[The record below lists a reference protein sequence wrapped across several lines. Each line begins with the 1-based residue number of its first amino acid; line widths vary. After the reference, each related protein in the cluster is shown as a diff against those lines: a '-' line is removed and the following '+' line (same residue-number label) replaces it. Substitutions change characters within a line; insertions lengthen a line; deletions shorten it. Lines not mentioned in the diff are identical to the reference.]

1 MWREVLVAVLYGL
14 LEGVTEWL
22 PVSSTGHLIL
32 FGRML
37 SFSVRQEFS
46 ELFLVLVQLGAI
58 LAVAV
63 LFWQRLS
70 PFCRDA
76 GKRREVLLL
85 WSKVL
90 LATLPSVVMG
100 LLLDDWMEAH
110 LYTPVVVAVALIVY
124 GIAFLLLEKRRKR
137 IPFLGETEEI
147 GTRTAFLVGC
157 FQVLSL
163 VPGTSRSGATILGGI
178 LLGLSRPAAAEF
190 SFFLGVP
197 TMLGAG
203 VLKCAK
209 FFGAGFTLTVAEAV
223 ILSVGV
229 ATAFLTSL
237 AVIRFLMD
245 FVRRHSF
252 APFGVYRILL
262 GGTVLLAYLMGEV

>member
-1 MWREVLVAVLYGL
+1 MWRDVLVAVLYGF

-22 PVSSTGHLIL
+22 PISSTGHLIL

-58 LAVAV
+58 LAVVV

-70 PFCRDA
+70 PFRRDA
-76 GKRREVLLL
+76 GKRRAVLLL
-85 WSKVL
+85 WGRVL
-90 LATLPSVVMG
+90 LATLPSVAIG

-110 LYTPVVVAVALIVY
+110 LYTPVVVAGALIVY
-124 GIAFLLLEKRRKR
+124 GIAFLLVEKCRKR
-137 IPFLGETEEI
+137 VPSLGETEEI
-147 GTRTAFLVGC
+147 SARTAFLVGG

-163 VPGTSRSGATILGGI
+163 VPGTSRSGATILGGM

-203 VLKCAK
+203 ALKCAK
-209 FFGAGFTLTVAEAV
+209 FFGAGLTLTAAEAV
-223 ILSVGV
+223 ILQVGV

-262 GGTVLLAYLMGEV
+262 GGAVLMAGLI